1 VCTHTSKID
10 RTKLKINNDPR
21 QENPKMILLHRDANL
36 RKLSTHEDHFHV
48 HKTLG
53 SLSLLSF
60 VYRYGIVYTKTG
72 TLGFDGTV
80 FDWLSILCHSA
91 LAVSSLLFRV
101 PRRRITGQPL
111 IVYEEYRQHAIL
123 FTLRSACVW
132 VAATTM
138 VASTLRWAA
147 PCLVAVHHL
156 AVDRVTAIH
165 GTPGNTAVRSTS
177 NIRLAAFNRMWFL
190 GLVPR
195 AYSFYQFL
203 ALASLILPSPRP
215 ADLAF
220 NVIIA
225 IQSSVF
231 LMTLY
236 RKRIIRGYGHL
247 LGYSLCLV
255 LSGFYIFRTA
265 PHYVPIAAATGMA
278 LRIALPSGRVTKYV
292 VWACVWLLFGCY
304 VTRT

>member
-1 VCTHTSKID
+1 MSN
-10 RTKLKINNDPR
+10 L
-21 QENPKMILLHRDANL
+21 LLHRDANL
-36 RKLSTHEDHFHV
+36 RKLSTHEDRFHV

-60 VYRYGIVYTKTG
+60 VYRYGLVYTKTG
-72 TLGFDGTV
+72 TLGFDGTA
-80 FDWLSILCHSA
+80 FDWLTILCHSA

-101 PRRRITGQPL
+101 PRHRIADQPL

-123 FTLRSACVW
+123 FTLRSAFVW
-132 VAATTM
+132 VAATTLGG
-138 VASTLRWAA
+138 ATLGWLA
-147 PCLVAVHHL
+147 PCIVAVHHL

-165 GTPGNTAVRSTS
+165 GTPGNTAIRSTS
-177 NIRLAAFNRMWFL
+177 KIRLAAVKRMWFL

-236 RKRIIRGYGHL
+236 RKRIIRGKAHL
-247 LGYSLCLV
+247 LGYSLCLL
-255 LSGFYIFRTA
+255 LSGFHIFRAA
-265 PHYVPIAAATGMA
+265 PLYIPIAAATGMA
-278 LRIALPSGRVTKYV
+278 LRITLPSGRVTKYA
-292 VWACVWLLFGCY
+292 VWTCVWLLFA
-304 VTRT
+304 